1 MTHRVGAIP
10 FDIRE
15 DRMAILFVTS
25 QRRGRWI
32 LPKGLIKPKE
42 SYKQCCKR
50 EAFEEAGIRGKFLG
64 TTQSPPEL
72 RPMVRPSV
80 IMP

>member
-32 LPKGLIKPKE
+32 LPKGDQTQGKP
-42 SYKQCCKR
+42 Q
-50 EAFEEAGIRGKFLG
+50 AMLQ
-64 TTQSPPEL
+64 T
-72 RPMVRPSV
+72 
-80 IMP
+80 